1 MKHRSIHYPSQIQL
15 VKRGK
20 NILNLLINFPTIREN
35 LDYKM
40 CSVKTTTIRNVKGL
54 KSRTFH
60 GLYNNVLLIVR
71 PN

>member
-20 NILNLLINFPTIREN
+20 NILNLLINFPAIREN

-40 CSVKTTTIRNVKGL
+40 CSVKTTIRNVKGFKKQNIPWSL
-54 KSRTFH
+54 
-60 GLYNNVLLIVR
+60 
-71 PN
+71 